1 MINVQDYKAYI
12 HHNYNFLELLRENNS
27 YIYERLNDVLK
38 VLGYIEMLV
47 DDEIKVNEDLE
58 VIFEVGFSYL
68 HEQLEEIKV
77 YYNTYFN
84 RDYPLFRQYE
94 QFINYSLYLDDLEEV
109 LKEKKLY
116 SVNAQIA
123 IKEIADD
130 IDNVLLNKLN
140 PNKDLFE
147 KFNNLIEANVPIGT
161 ITTLEVFGMIVE
173 ELTL

>member
-1 MINVQDYKAYI
+1 MINVQDYKAYVKQ
-12 HHNYNFLELLRENNS
+12 NYNFLELLRENNS

-38 VLGYIEMLV
+38 VLGYIELLV
-47 DDEIKVNEDLE
+47 DDETKVNEDLE

-77 YYNTYFN
+77 YYNTYFKK
-84 RDYPLFRQYE
+84 DYPLFRQYE

-116 SVNAQIA
+116 TIDTKKA
-123 IKEIADD
+123 IDEIAAE
-130 IDNVLLNKLN
+130 IENVLVNKFE

-161 ITTLEVFGMIVE
+161 LTTLEIFGMIVE